1 MLVLCPGSNSD
12 HVPPFE
18 VDGGRPAPPADV
30 PARIDTI
37 RFGLARVSGIRFGGV
52 DPIDVAELTRLHDP
66 GYLSFLERTCNQL
79 RHGSESSPASV
90 LFPSVFPYRAGQH
103 GRSLKG
109 LLGQFC
115 FDTHTPLLAGTFDAA
130 RLAASAAVRAA
141 DLVVAGT
148 ERLVYALTRPP
159 GHHAEKARYGGY
171 SYLNGTALAADRLSR
186 SGPVAVL
193 DIDVHHGNGTQHL
206 FYDRAD
212 VLTVSIHGDPA
223 FLFPHFSGF
232 EEETGTGPGLQA
244 NVNLPLP
251 LKTGDGRYQ
260 RTLEGTLERIARF
273 RPAFFVVA
281 LGYDAHE
288 RDPIGGF
295 ALTTPYYETI
305 GRTIRQLDLP
315 TVLVQE
321 GGYGLAD
328 LGEIAKAFAVG
339 IGG

>member
-12 HVPPFE
+12 HAPPFE
-18 VDGGRPAPPADV
+18 VDGGRSVPPADV
-30 PARIDTI
+30 PARIDAI
-37 RFGLARVSGIRFGGV
+37 RFGLARVSGVRFGEV

-66 GYLSFLERTCNQL
+66 EYVAFLEQTCNEL
-79 RHGSESSPASV
+79 RAGPDSGTQVA

-103 GRSLKG
+103 GHSLKG
-109 LLGQFC
+109 RLGQFC

-130 RLAASAAVRAA
+130 RRAASAAVRAA
-141 DLVVAGT
+141 ESVVVGT

-159 GHHAEKARYGGY
+159 GHHAERARCGGY
-171 SYLNGTALAADRLSR
+171 SYLNGTALAADRLS
-186 SGPVAVL
+186 GFGTVAVL

-212 VLTVSIHGDPA
+212 VLTVSVHGDPA

-232 EEETGTGPGLQA
+232 EEETGTGPGLGA

-251 LKTGDGRYQ
+251 LTTGDRAYQ
-260 RTLEGTLERIARF
+260 PVLETALERIARF
-273 RPAFFVVA
+273 RPAFLVVA
-281 LGYDAHE
+281 VGYDAHE

-321 GGYGLAD
+321 GGYGLSH
-328 LGEIAKAFAVG
+328 LGDIAAAFGKG
-339 IGG
+339 IEA